1 MKSVTG
7 AGSSLRLGDRI
18 GSQAMATWRGGRAM
32 AQRGGPWRLSGYA
45 IPDGQVARR
54 VGAARGVETHEGER
68 GLRRI
73 VLAYVLAVIVG
84 GLLAL
89 AGLAEEWW

>member
-1 MKSVTG
+1 
-7 AGSSLRLGDRI
+7 
-18 GSQAMATWRGGRAM
+18 M
-32 AQRGGPWRLSGYA
+32 AQRGGPWRLSGYV
-45 IPDGQVARR
+45 IPDWQVARR
-54 VGAARGVETHEGER
+54 VGAARGVETHDGER

-89 AGLAEEWW
+89 AGVAEGCW